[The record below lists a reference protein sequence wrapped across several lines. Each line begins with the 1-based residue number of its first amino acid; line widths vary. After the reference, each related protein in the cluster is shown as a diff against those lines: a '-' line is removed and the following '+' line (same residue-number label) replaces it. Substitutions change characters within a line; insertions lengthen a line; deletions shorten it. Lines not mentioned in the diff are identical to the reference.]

1 MHYRSLGRSGVQVS
15 VIGLGTNQ
23 FGGKVDQAGVNAI
36 IAGALD
42 LGINFIDTADV
53 YQQGR
58 SESTL
63 GVALQG
69 KWDKVV
75 LATKAFHPMGDGP
88 NDKGVSRYHLINA
101 VEASLRRLQSDHIDL
116 YQMHRWD
123 AATPIEETL
132 RALDDLVRSG
142 KVRYVGASNY
152 MAWQLAR
159 ANLLAECNH
168 WTPFVSIQNHYH
180 LFERA
185 LEREMIPFCNAHNV
199 GILPYF
205 PLAGGFLTGKYTR
218 GEAAPA
224 GSRGESSPY
233 VQGYMTD
240 ANFDVLQALETWAQA
255 RERTLTELAHA
266 WLLAQPQV
274 SSVISGATKLSH
286 VESNVK
292 GADWQLTDAELN
304 EVNTVLGAL
313 PA

>member
-1 MHYRSLGRSGVQVS
+1 MYYRSLGRSGLQVS

-23 FGGKVDQAGVNAI
+23 FGGKVDQADVNEM

-58 SESTL
+58 SEATL

-142 KVRYVGASNY
+142 KVRYIGASNY

-159 ANLLAECNH
+159 ANLLAEFNH

-205 PLAGGFLTGKYTR
+205 PLAGGFLTGKYKR

-240 ANFDVLQALETWAQA
+240 ANFDTLQALEAWAQA
-255 RERTLTELAHA
+255 RGRTLTELAHA

-286 VESNVK
+286 VENNVK
-292 GADWQLTDAELN
+292 GADWQLTGAELN